1 MFFKL
6 KFMSELSPIS
16 RTQPQIAQ
24 LELKFAGP
32 LVKGSIVELFS
43 DLITLTNN
51 YPHKLVWVKEHS
63 CNYYLDNG
71 DGTNLLNWKKSSGRV
86 VIPIYDITNTY
97 SAGDCVYQTG
107 KIYSAKIN
115 VPINH
120 QPKDY
125 ESHWQ
130 VIAGETETYRYLFT
144 NTSSVLI
151 YTEIRNP
158 KFEIILGEFV
168 YDINGTIVFNEET
181 GLAELSNKEIVE
193 AFITQREDLPL
204 NNGVA
209 YEISFYEDS
218 TLSTQVSG
226 CINIK

>member
-1 MFFKL
+1 
-6 KFMSELSPIS
+6 MSELSPIS

-32 LVKGSIVELFS
+32 LVKGSIVELVS
-43 DLITLTNN
+43 DLLSLTNN
-51 YPHKLVWVKEHS
+51 YSHKLVWVKEHS

-71 DGTNLLNWKKSSGRV
+71 DGSNLSNWKKSSARV
-86 VIPIYDITNTY
+86 VISIYDSAATY
-97 SAGDCVYQTG
+97 LAGDCVYQTG
-107 KIYSAKIN
+107 KIYAAKIN

-120 QPKDY
+120 SPMDY
-125 ESHWQ
+125 ENYWQ
-130 VIAGETETYRYLFT
+130 VISGETETYRYLFT
-144 NTSSVLI
+144 NASSIII

-193 AFITQREDLPL
+193 AFVLQREDLPL

-209 YEISFYEDS
+209 YEIRFYEDS
-218 TLSTQVSG
+218 VLSPQVSG
-226 CINIK
+226 CINVK